1 MKLKEKLNWEV
12 EEKKLYLKD
21 GTAIMEGKA
30 LVRSDNDQILQ
41 VVSGGY
47 HPFKNEDM
55 IDLITTIAD
64 KENLTDSDIKIIE
77 TRDGQKINAII
88 DLNFNLKV
96 KDDIV
101 GNRIVIQNSHGG
113 YSSLKF
119 GFGNL
124 VLSCT
129 NGLIVFKENINYT
142 VHHNKYLDYGIKQM
156 FNNVENIKQEMKN
169 FNDFSNFIA
178 ENSID
183 DREKLIIDAINHVTN
198 VDLSISR
205 EQFLEKFRFNRY
217 RNLKWETA
225 EKIEYAIHREMNAK
239 GDNYWGLLNG
249 FTYYTSH
256 MANTENK
263 YAFLLDGYGKIISD
277 KAIQFIKK
285 QLVINDY

>member
-1 MKLKEKLNWEV
+1 MKLKEILDWEV
-12 EEKKLYLKD
+12 EEKKLYLED
-21 GTAIMEGKA
+21 GTEISEGKA
-30 LVRSDNDQILQ
+30 LVRSDNNSVIE
-41 VVSGGY
+41 VVSSGY
-47 HPFKNEDM
+47 RPFKNEDL
-55 IDLITTIAD
+55 IDLITAVAE
-64 KENLTDSDIKIIE
+64 KENLTDSDIEIIE

-129 NGLIVFKENINYT
+129 NGLIVFKEHVKYTIN
-142 VHHNKYLDYGIKQM
+142 HNKYLNYGTKQL
-156 FNNVENIKQEMKN
+156 FNNVENIKHEIKL

-178 ENSID
+178 ENPIE

-205 EQFLEKFRFNRY
+205 EQFLEKFRFNKY

-225 EKIEYAIHREMNAK
+225 EKIKYAIHREMNAK

-256 MANTENK
+256 MADTENK
-263 YAFLLDGYGKIISD
+263 DAFLLDGYGKIITD
-277 KAIQFIKK
+277 KAIRFIKK

>member
-1 MKLKEKLNWEV
+1 MKLQELLNWEV
-12 EEKKLYLKD
+12 KEKKLYLED
-21 GTAIMEGKA
+21 GTAIEEGKA

-41 VVSGGY
+41 VVSRGY

-55 IDLITTIAD
+55 MNLITTVAD
-64 KENLTDSDIKIIE
+64 KENLTDSNIKIIE

-113 YSSLKF
+113 FSSLKF

-124 VLSCT
+124 VLSCS
-129 NGLIVFKENINYT
+129 NGLIIFNKKQSYSIN
-142 VHHNKYLDYGIKQM
+142 HNKFLDYNTKQLSL
-156 FNNVENIKQEMKN
+156 NVDNVKQQMKD

-178 ENSID
+178 EYSIN
-183 DREKLIIDAINHVTN
+183 DREKLIRQAIHHVTN
-198 VDLSISR
+198 VDLSIGK
-205 EQFLEKFRFNRY
+205 EQFLEKFRFNKY
-217 RNLKWETA
+217 RNLKWQTA
-225 EKIEYAIHREMNAK
+225 EDIKRAINLEMNTK

-249 FTYYTSH
+249 FTYYNSH
-256 MANTENK
+256 LAKTYNHN
-263 YAFLLDGYGKIISD
+263 AFLMDGYGKIISD
-277 KAIQFIKK
+277 KAIHFIKK